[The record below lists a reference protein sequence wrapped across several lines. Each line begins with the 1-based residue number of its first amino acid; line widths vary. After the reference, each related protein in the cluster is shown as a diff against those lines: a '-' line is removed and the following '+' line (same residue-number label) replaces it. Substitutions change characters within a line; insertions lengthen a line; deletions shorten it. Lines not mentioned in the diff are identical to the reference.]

1 MERPDR
7 GFTLLEL
14 ILALSIVAALLVIM
28 FGGLRVGLAAWRR
41 GEERAAV
48 LEHGRGLADLLQ
60 RALAGAYPYR
70 GTLAED
76 EAERVVFDGQPDRL
90 IFVTLSAPFPAPAP
104 IAFTAVSV
112 SRDAQGLALREQ
124 VMPNRGPFDRLA
136 PVLVDPAI
144 VAVRFRYLGEDPG
157 AWQDQW
163 DMAAE
168 DTLPRAI
175 QIILATT
182 AGGRSIE
189 EPLIVPIRVTGQ

>member
-1 MERPDR
+1 MGRRDR

-14 ILALSIVAALLVIM
+14 ILALSIVASLLVIM

-41 GEERAAV
+41 GEERAAL

-70 GTLAED
+70 GTLAEG

-90 IFVTLSAPFPAPAP
+90 IFVTLSPPFPAPVP
-104 IAFTAVSV
+104 IAFTAVSI
-112 SRDAQGLALREQ
+112 SLEAQGLALREQ

-144 VAVRFRYLGEDPG
+144 TAVRFRYLGEDSG

-163 DMAAE
+163 DMATE
-168 DTLPRAI
+168 DVLPRAI
-175 QIILATT
+175 QIILATV

-189 EPLIVPIRVTGQ
+189 QPLIVPMRVTGQ